1 MRMCGKISFLMPGIL
16 LFSCAHRSGGIGRR
30 ADVSSL
36 GPNFEARQL
45 THQHK
50 TRDYLLYTP
59 TKYNSTTELPLVIG
73 FHGGR
78 TSNVIFA
85 RTTLFHRLA
94 DEQGFLVAYPNGI
107 EGNWNDGRGTA
118 NPDVDDVGFVT
129 SLIENIKAVR
139 NVDARRVYVTGISN
153 GGFMVQR
160 LACES
165 THLIAAFSSVAGSMG
180 TALKPKCDPSRPAA
194 MMLIH
199 SPEDKF
205 VPWAGGEMKRGAG
218 GNILSVPEL
227 VEFWKQK
234 NSCTA
239 FKEEV
244 VPDNGR
250 QDGTRVF
257 VNRHD
262 RCKDSSEVLFYKVE
276 GGGHTWPGGEA
287 QPAWLVGPTSTK
299 INATKEIWSF
309 FKAHSLP

>member
-1 MRMCGKISFLMPGIL
+1 MAYCAKFCSLFLGMM
-16 LFSCAHRSGGIGRR
+16 LFGCVHRSGGIGRR

-45 THQHK
+45 EHQNK

-59 TKYNSTTELPLVIG
+59 TKYNSTTQLPLVIG
-73 FHGGR
+73 FHGGK
-78 TSNVIFA
+78 TSNSILA

-94 DEQGFLVAYPNGI
+94 DEEGFLVAYPNGI
-107 EGNWNDGRGTA
+107 DGNWNDGRGTA
-118 NPDVDDVGFVT
+118 NPDVDDVGFVA
-129 SLIENIKAVR
+129 SLIGNIKAVR

-165 THLIAAFSSVAGSMG
+165 ANLIAAFSSVAGSMG
-180 TALKPKCDPSRPAA
+180 TALKPKCNPSRPLP
-194 MMLIH
+194 MMIIH

-218 GNILSVPEL
+218 GNIISVPEL

-234 NSCTA
+234 NSCTS
-239 FKEEV
+239 FHEDVLPVK
-244 VPDNGR
+244 GQ
-250 QDGTRVF
+250 QDGTRIVA
-257 VNRHD
+257 NRHG
-262 RCKDSSEVLFYKVE
+262 RCKGASTVLFYKVE
-276 GGGHTWPGGEA
+276 GGGHTWPGGNA